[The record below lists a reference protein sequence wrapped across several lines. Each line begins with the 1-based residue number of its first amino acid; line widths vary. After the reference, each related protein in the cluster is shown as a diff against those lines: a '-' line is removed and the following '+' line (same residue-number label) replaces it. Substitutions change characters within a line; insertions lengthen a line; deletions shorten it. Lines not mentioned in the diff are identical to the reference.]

1 MRLDP
6 DSCRTCEPAGISGFG
21 LRIGLS
27 LVLAGQGMVFG
38 LGYNNALR
46 AGHAPDYGSPLYWIL
61 HGGLIFSALA
71 VVALLGGPLFRETRD
86 ALRERRLSVEAL
98 FVLSAAGA
106 LGGSLVS
113 TVTGTESVYYEVV
126 SIVLC
131 VYAIGKQIGAV
142 QKGRVGQA
150 VAAFRNAFDTAVVRD
165 EAGLR
170 KTLPVAD
177 VRPGQR
183 VLIGPGDPV
192 PVDGKITT
200 GAGYLR
206 ETALTGEPAPVSR
219 GPGDR
224 VLAGTWSVDATLEVV
239 RSGDGTRS
247 VDRILDMLAAA
258 PQIPSRLQVEADRL
272 MQHFVPLVT
281 ATAVG
286 TFAGWLLLSAVP
298 WWEAL
303 FNAMAVLLVA
313 CPCALGLAMPTGIWA
328 GLFHLSQ
335 RGIIG
340 RHGSLIDALAD
351 CDAVVFDK
359 TGTLSQFESE
369 VTLIPFTDSD
379 ASEELAAEVASLAR
393 SSRHPVS
400 SAIAALSPDEREV
413 TGLVVHPGRG
423 MEGRVAGVHLLMGER
438 DWLEDRGIAVPPGFP
453 DVPGKPVHL
462 AREGAYTG
470 CVLLQ
475 ERLRPEAESSLL
487 ALREMGLACR
497 ILSGDPV
504 PSRPRLGEIPVEG
517 GLSPEAKAE
526 RVREWSESGKAVLF
540 VGDGVNDVLAMEA
553 SRASLGIELGA
564 ALATEYADGVLSGG
578 RVAVLP
584 GAIRQARLLKE
595 RLQGNLR
602 FALGYNLIGM
612 ALAAGGLL
620 HPVVAAL
627 LMVGS
632 STVVSFRALRAASSL
647 S

>member
-1 MRLDP
+1 
-6 DSCRTCEPAGISGFG
+6 
-21 LRIGLS
+21 
-27 LVLAGQGMVFG
+27 
-38 LGYNNALR
+38 
-46 AGHAPDYGSPLYWIL
+46 
-61 HGGLIFSALA
+61 
-71 VVALLGGPLFRETRD
+71 
-86 ALRERRLSVEAL
+86 
-98 FVLSAAGA
+98 
-106 LGGSLVS
+106 
-113 TVTGTESVYYEVV
+113 
-126 SIVLC
+126 
-131 VYAIGKQIGAV
+131 
-142 QKGRVGQA
+142 
-150 VAAFRNAFDTAVVRD
+150 
-165 EAGLR
+165 
-170 KTLPVAD
+170 
-177 VRPGQR
+177 
-183 VLIGPGDPV
+183 
-192 PVDGKITT
+192 VDGKIAT

-239 RSGDGTRS
+239 RSEDGTRS

-258 PQIPSRLQVEADRL
+258 PQVPSRLQVSADRL
-272 MQHFVPLVT
+272 MQRFVPLVS

-328 GLFHLSQ
+328 GLYHLSQ

-369 VTLIPFTDSD
+369 VTLIPFSDSD
-379 ASEELAAEVASLAR
+379 SPEELAAEVASLAR

-400 SAIAALSPDEREV
+400 SAIAALSPDERQV
-413 TGLVVHPGRG
+413 TDLVVHPGRG

-438 DWLEDRGIAVPPGFP
+438 DWLEERGIPVSPGFP
-453 DVPGKPVHL
+453 DASGKPVHL
-462 AREGAYTG
+462 AREGVYAG

-475 ERLRPEAESSLL
+475 ESLRPEAESSLL

-497 ILSGDPV
+497 ILSGDPA
-504 PSRPRLGEIPVEG
+504 PSRPHLGEVPVEG

-526 RVREWSESGKAVLF
+526 RVREWGESGKAVLF
-540 VGDGVNDVLAMEA
+540 IGDGVNDVLAMEA
-553 SRASLGIELGA
+553 SLASLGIELGA

-612 ALAAGGLL
+612 ALAAGGVL